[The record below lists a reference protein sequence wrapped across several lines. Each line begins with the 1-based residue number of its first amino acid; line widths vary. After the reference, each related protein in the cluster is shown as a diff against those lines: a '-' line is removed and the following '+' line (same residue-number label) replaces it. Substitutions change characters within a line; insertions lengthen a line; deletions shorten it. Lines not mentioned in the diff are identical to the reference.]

1 MIKRYSGI
9 LIVFICMFQS
19 IHAQDASKLNVPVSP
34 AFSILGFEPSA
45 VMRPTSAKSLATDVL
60 SSFDKNGKLLM
71 NLGLEVAPYW
81 LKSHPNLTRDKY
93 LNPTLGQAFM
103 QSLSISAGT
112 AKDSATGTNK
122 LGAGFRFRLSNGK
135 PVAALAVAEKELS
148 AKNDII
154 TIMGVVRGA
163 IDEND
168 TKKSVMDDIAEKL
181 KTKLNLDEAVIK
193 SIKTRA
199 NDLAADFGQTEEDL
213 DKFLEALMKDRDSVV
228 NYELKKK
235 VSELVYDRRGFIL
248 EFAGAT
254 GYSSDEKKFE
264 RFGFWG
270 NASYFVSP
278 DDFFTLTARYM
289 HRSNDT
295 SLNNVDVGLG
305 FLKKGATYNISIEG
319 MLRWYRAEIPA
330 LNANNQLITRLEKN
344 FTYRLAVQ
352 GSYIISRDISV
363 NLSIGKDF
371 DAPFISGKGV
381 FSILG
386 LNYSIFSK
394 EPQKL
399 K

>member
-1 MIKRYSGI
+1 
-9 LIVFICMFQS
+9 
-19 IHAQDASKLNVPVSP
+19 
-34 AFSILGFEPSA
+34 
-45 VMRPTSAKSLATDVL
+45 
-60 SSFDKNGKLLM
+60 
-71 NLGLEVAPYW
+71 
-81 LKSHPNLTRDKY
+81 
-93 LNPTLGQAFM
+93 
-103 QSLSISAGT
+103 
-112 AKDSATGTNK
+112 
-122 LGAGFRFRLSNGK
+122 
-135 PVAALAVAEKELS
+135 
-148 AKNDII
+148 
-154 TIMGVVRGA
+154 
-163 IDEND
+163 
-168 TKKSVMDDIAEKL
+168 
-181 KTKLNLDEAVIK
+181 
-193 SIKTRA
+193 
-199 NDLAADFGQTEEDL
+199 
-213 DKFLEALMKDRDSVV
+213 MKDRDSVV

-305 FLKKGATYNISIEG
+305 FLKKGSTYNISIEG

-330 LNANNQLITRLEKN
+330 FNSNNQLITRLEKN

-371 DAPFISGKGV
+371 EAPFISGKGV

-394 EPQKL
+394 EPAKL